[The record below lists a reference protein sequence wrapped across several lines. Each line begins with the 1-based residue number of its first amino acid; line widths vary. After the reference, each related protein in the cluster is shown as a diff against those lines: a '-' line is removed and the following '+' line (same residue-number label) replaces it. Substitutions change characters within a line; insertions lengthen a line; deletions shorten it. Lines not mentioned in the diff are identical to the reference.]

1 MTNKLNFASKP
12 FRNRALPWVITA
24 VVTIFS
30 LIALVSIISKS
41 REANREADKINAS
54 LESYRQRELQLVK
67 MKEEINRALAPEQR
81 RLLDAAHTLVDR
93 KQFSWTRL
101 FTDLEAAL
109 PNNVRVVRINVR
121 DVFLRSNPPTA
132 ELELVVISKVHT
144 DVTTMIADMDRGGV
158 FQAEPI
164 AQNLQKG
171 SGAGGMEW
179 VLRVF
184 YRPRA
189 GAPVNNDQPASIAAA
204 DTGGAR

>member
-1 MTNKLNFASKP
+1 VTNKLNFASKP

-41 REANREADKINAS
+41 REANRDADKINAS
-54 LESYRQRELQLVK
+54 LDSYRQRELQLVK

-101 FTDLEAAL
+101 FADLESAL

-132 ELELVVISKVHT
+132 ELELTVMSKAHT
-144 DVTTMIADMDRGGV
+144 DVTNMIADMDRGGV
-158 FQAEPI
+158 FQAEPV

-189 GAPVNNDQPASIAAA
+189 GAPVTHDQPASIAAA